1 MKIMSDS
8 EFKSRLKQA
17 HKNGYNAGYVACLR
31 NQERLAE
38 RADAAD
44 AADAAAAYADA
55 AYAYAAAVDAVDEA
69 FRKGEKIE

>member
-17 HKNGYNAGYVACLR
+17 HENGYNAGYVACLR

-38 RADAAD
+38 RRETFGIVE
-44 AADAAAAYADA
+44 
-55 AYAYAAAVDAVDEA
+55 AVNEA